1 MVGKSVTWDN
11 GYKGKEYI
19 RCTLYSVMQSDQNS
33 SKTDTFHEPTTY
45 EPHVYNTNSE
55 QIITFARHEYG
66 RVGVFRIKMRSLVQ
80 KL

>member
-1 MVGKSVTWDN
+1 MDTKVKNIFAVH
-11 GYKGKEYI
+11 
-19 RCTLYSVMQSDQNS
+19 CTVYSVMQSDQNS

-66 RVGVFRIKMRSLVQ
+66 RVGVFRISKSVIFSTVPI
-80 KL
+80 